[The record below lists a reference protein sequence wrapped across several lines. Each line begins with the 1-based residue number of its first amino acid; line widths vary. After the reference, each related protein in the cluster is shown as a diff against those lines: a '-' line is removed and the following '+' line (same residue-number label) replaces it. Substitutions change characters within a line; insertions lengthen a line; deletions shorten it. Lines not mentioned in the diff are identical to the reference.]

1 MIENH
6 NEPFKRAFTINGETK
21 EALVV
26 ITHIIGYDEQERTV
40 YIKYSNGRE
49 RWFEYDENG
58 KRISTTGPVVAKE
71 KDERG
76 NVIYEKRQS
85 GSETWFEY
93 DADGR
98 LAHEKQSNGYEEWH
112 EYSESGHV
120 IHKKS
125 RVYPC
130 FREEDAYRDA
140 NKKYY
145 DEEWWEYDA
154 QGKLRCVRTPDGY
167 ILETTGPDGYEV
179 WNAYFDW
186 QTLREDEN
194 GKQIYGKHRITDLEE
209 WKDYDAQG
217 RLRKVHRKEP
227 KPCEDD
233 DYDLPYETLTEYDER
248 GHETYFKRVALSG
261 TYEKWTEYDERG
273 NEIHYKDSDGD
284 EKWQKFDEQGREIYS
299 KDFGGLECWHEYDE
313 RGNTVHYKDSD
324 GNEKWQEYDEHGRE
338 IYSKE
343 RKPAGFIETWREYH
357 AQGGIAH
364 YKTSDGYEEWNDYSE
379 SGKEVHFRNSYG
391 EEWREYNDDGKMI
404 HYKNTDGKE
413 LWYDYDANGNQV
425 YEKHS
430 DGLEKWWDCDEDGN
444 RLHYKDTRGN
454 EWWCEYVFRADGT
467 LERQTTYYLADC
479 PAEKAKRRTWE
490 RRRRLQFIELDAK
503 EEKKE
508 SGPFLRRRSAE
519 DDIGSE

>member
-1 MIENH
+1 MIENQ

-26 ITHIIGYDEQERTV
+26 ITNIIGYDEQERTV
-40 YIKYSNGRE
+40 YIRHSNGRE

-58 KRISTTGPVVAKE
+58 KRIRTTGPVLAKE

-85 GSETWFEY
+85 GFETWFEY

-98 LAHEKQSNGYEEWH
+98 LVHEKQSDDYEEWH

-120 IHKKS
+120 IHKKR

-130 FREEDAYRDA
+130 IREEDASRDA
-140 NKKYY
+140 EKEYY

-167 ILETTGPDGYEV
+167 MLETTGPDGYEV
-179 WNAYFDW
+179 WNAYFEW
-186 QTLREDEN
+186 KTLREDEN
-194 GKQIYGKHRITDLEE
+194 GKQIYGKHRITDEEE
-209 WKDYDAQG
+209 WRDYDAAG
-217 RLRKVHRKEP
+217 RLIHLKSYYP
-227 KPCEDD
+227 KKSKS
-233 DYDLPYETLTEYDER
+233 YEE
-248 GHETYFKRVALSG
+248 
-261 TYEKWTEYDERG
+261 WTEYDERG
-273 NEIHYKDSDGD
+273 NEIHYKDSAGN

-299 KDFGGLECWHEYDE
+299 KNFSGLERWHEYDE
-313 RGNTVHYKDSD
+313 RGNTIHYKDSD

-343 RKPAGFIETWREYH
+343 RKPSGFIETWREYH

-364 YKTSDGYEEWNDYSE
+364 YKTSDGYEEWYDYSE
-379 SGKEVHFRNSYG
+379 NGKEVHFRNPYG
-391 EEWREYNDDGKMI
+391 EEWREYNDDGEMI

-430 DGLEKWWDCDEDGN
+430 DGLEKWWDCDEHGN
-444 RLHYKDTRGN
+444 RLHYRDTRGN

-467 LERQTTYYLADC
+467 LERETTYYLADC

-490 RRRRLQFIELDAK
+490 RRRRLQYIELDAK

>member
-1 MIENH
+1 MIENQ

-26 ITHIIGYDEQERTV
+26 ITNIIGYDEQERTV
-40 YIKYSNGRE
+40 YIRHSNGRE

-58 KRISTTGPVVAKE
+58 KRIRTTGPVVAEE

-93 DADGR
+93 DAEGR
-98 LAHEKQSNGYEEWH
+98 LAYEKQSHGYEEWH

-130 FREEDAYRDA
+130 IREEDASRDA

-179 WNAYFDW
+179 WNAYFEW

-194 GKQIYGKHRITDLEE
+194 GKQIYGKHRITDEEE
-209 WKDYDAQG
+209 WRDYDAAG
-217 RLRKVHRKEP
+217 RLIHLKSYNP
-227 KPCEDD
+227 KKSKS
-233 DYDLPYETLTEYDER
+233 YEE
-248 GHETYFKRVALSG
+248 
-261 TYEKWTEYDERG
+261 WTEYDERG
-273 NEIHYKDSDGD
+273 KEIHYKDS
-284 EKWQKFDEQGREIYS
+284 R
-299 KDFGGLECWHEYDE
+299 GLERWHEYDE
-313 RGNTVHYKDSD
+313 RGNTIHYKDSN
-324 GNEKWQEYDEHGRE
+324 GIETWQEYDEHGRE

-343 RKPAGFIETWREYH
+343 RKPAGFIETWHEYR

-364 YKTSDGYEEWNDYSE
+364 YKTSDGYEEWTDYSE

-430 DGLEKWWDCDEDGN
+430 DGLEQWWDCDEHGN
-444 RLHYKDTRGN
+444 RLHYRDTRGN

-467 LERQTTYYLADC
+467 LERETTYYLADC

-490 RRRRLQFIELDAK
+490 RRRRLQYIELDAK